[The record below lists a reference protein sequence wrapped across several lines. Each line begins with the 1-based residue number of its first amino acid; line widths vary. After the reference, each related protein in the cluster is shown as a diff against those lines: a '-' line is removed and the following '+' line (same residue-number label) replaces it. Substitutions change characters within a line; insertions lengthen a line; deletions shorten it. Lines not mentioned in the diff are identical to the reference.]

1 MATIDDFSKIEMKV
15 GTVIS
20 AEEIEGSDKLLKLKV
35 DFGFVDQSPENN
47 PLEVETTDKVKDIRQ
62 VLSGIKNKV
71 NPEDLIGKQFPFVT
85 NLEPRKMMGLESQ
98 AMILG
103 AGDGEVFALFN
114 PTHKV
119 PSGTKLK

>member
-1 MATIDDFSKIEMKV
+1 MATIDDFHKIEMKV
-15 GTVIS
+15 GTIIS
-20 AEEIEGSDKLLKLKV
+20 TEEIEGSDKLLKLKV
-35 DFGFVDQSPENN
+35 DFGEESP
-47 PLEVETTDKVKDIRQ
+47 RQ

-71 NPEDLIGKQFPFVT
+71 STEALVGKQFPFVT

-114 PTHKV
+114 PTNEV

>member
-1 MATIDDFSKIEMKV
+1 MATIDDLSKIEMKV
-15 GTVIS
+15 GTIIK
-20 AEEIEGSDKLLKLKV
+20 AEEIEGSDKLLRLEV

-47 PLEVETTDKVKDIRQ
+47 PLEVDTNDKVRDVRQ
-62 VLSGIKNKV
+62 VLSGIKKFV
-71 NPEDLIGKQFPFVT
+71 STDDLVGKQFPFVT
-85 NLEPRKMMGLESQ
+85 NLEPRKMMGLISQ

-114 PTHKV
+114 PTNKV